1 MAPLIRVDSVDLA
14 FQRAGGPAVH
24 AVSDVSLDVRP
35 GETLA
40 IIGESGSGKSTLG
53 RIVLG
58 LLRPD
63 AGVVEF
69 GGRDL
74 AALSPLEM
82 RAVRSR
88 MQVVFQE
95 PYESLNPR
103 MKIGAIVEE
112 PLIIHAKE
120 MSKGD
125 RWERVKETFDAV
137 QLDISMADRYPA
149 ALSGGQQ
156 QRVGIARAIVTRPSF
171 IVLDEPTS
179 SLDLSV
185 RAQILNLLGDLQREF
200 HLSYLFI
207 SHDISTVE
215 YFSDRVAVMYRGQIV
230 ESGSTP
236 EIMGRPQH
244 PYTRALLS
252 AALSVDPGVDTEHF
266 PLKGT
271 IPPNTSLPDG
281 CFLAGRCPI
290 EVPECSTARVPF
302 TTTADGRGVRCIRV
316 AEGTVPEVG
325 LPGSSEI

>member
-1 MAPLIRVDSVDLA
+1 MVPLVRVEAVDLA
-14 FQRAGGPAVH
+14 FRRAGGAAVH
-24 AVSDVSLDVRP
+24 AVNDVSIEVLR

-40 IIGESGSGKSTLG
+40 VIGESGSGKSTLG

-63 AGVVEF
+63 NGSVEF
-69 GGRDL
+69 EGRDL
-74 AALSPLEM
+74 PTLSPLEM
-82 RAVRSR
+82 RDVRSR

-103 MKIGAIVEE
+103 MKIGSIVEE
-112 PLIIHAKE
+112 PLIIHAKD
-120 MSKGD
+120 MSRSD
-125 RWERVKETFDAV
+125 RRARVAETFEAV
-137 QLDISMADRYPA
+137 QLDPTMADRYPA

-200 HLSYLFI
+200 ELSYLFI

-236 EIMGRPQH
+236 EIMGTPQH

-252 AALSVDPGVDTEHF
+252 AALPVDPEVETEHY

-290 EVPECSTARVPF
+290 EIAECSEARVPF
-302 TTTADGRGVRCIRV
+302 APTATGRGVRCIRV
-316 AEGTVPEVG
+316 ADGAGSEAAAPESA
-325 LPGSSEI
+325 PA